1 MLLDFSRHMNI
12 LLTFDQCQFD
22 IARLTA
28 EPAHIRYGAINIFP
42 GNIQQHRLYFIAFD
56 RVLIQL
62 QIPAFIAIEINQSG
76 KVQAIFQVTR
86 RSNIRIQTW
95 RQEILYD
102 LRNALVLGI
111 NPVQTP
117 SQIPADPVFPAY
129 CPGKANCTF
138 HQLTIQIGN
147 IQLIDQI
154 GIHHR
159 TILALRNI
167 FPNQVSL
174 DVQVQTLDIAIKLG
188 NTVFGKQFLF
198 GQNRPV
204 VIFEL

>member
-1 MLLDFSRHMNI
+1 MLLDFSGHMNI
-12 LLTFDQCQFD
+12 LSAFDQCQFD

-42 GNIQQHRLYFIAFD
+42 GNIQQHWLYFIAFD

-62 QIPAFIAIEINQSG
+62 QIPAFIAIKINQSG

-102 LRNALVLGI
+102 LRNALMFRI

-117 SQIPADPVFPAY
+117 SKIPANPVFPAY

-138 HQLTIQIGN
+138 H
-147 IQLIDQI
+147 
-154 GIHHR
+154 
-159 TILALRNI
+159 
-167 FPNQVSL
+167 
-174 DVQVQTLDIAIKLG
+174 
-188 NTVFGKQFLF
+188 
-198 GQNRPV
+198 
-204 VIFEL
+204 